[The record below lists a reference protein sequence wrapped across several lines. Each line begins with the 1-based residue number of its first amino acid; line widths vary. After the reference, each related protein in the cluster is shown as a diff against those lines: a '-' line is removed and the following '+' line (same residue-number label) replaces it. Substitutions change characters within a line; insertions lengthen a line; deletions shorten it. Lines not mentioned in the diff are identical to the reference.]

1 MLEPSLVR
9 DVLDAALATG
19 GDFAELFM
27 EDRRDT
33 SLILQLNRLETVNS
47 GRIHGAG
54 VRVYVGLNAIYAY
67 TNDTSREGL
76 IACARQAASAVRE
89 RGREL
94 AACAELTLS
103 PVGDAHPVKLLP
115 SRTDTRRKA
124 DILRAANAA
133 AREAGEEIVQV
144 VCTYCDSEQDVLIA
158 NSEGRFVTDRR
169 VYTRLGCQAV
179 AGNGTENQSGFEG
192 PGALMGFELFE
203 SRVDP
208 ARVGREAART
218 AIEML
223 HAPVCPSGVMPVAI
237 GNGFGGVIFHEA
249 CGHGLEATS
258 VAFGTSVFC
267 GKLGEQI
274 RPA

>member
-33 SLILQLNRLETVNS
+33 SLVLQLNRLETVNS

-124 DILRAANAA
+124 DILRAANARR
-133 AREAGEEIVQV
+133 ARGRGGNRAGGVHLPRQR
-144 VCTYCDSEQDVLIA
+144 A
-158 NSEGRFVTDRR
+158 GRAHRQQRGPLRDR
-169 VYTRLGCQAV
+169 
-179 AGNGTENQSGFEG
+179 
-192 PGALMGFELFE
+192 
-203 SRVDP
+203 P
-208 ARVGREAART
+208 ARV
-218 AIEML
+218 
-223 HAPVCPSGVMPVAI
+223 HAPWMSG
-237 GNGFGGVIFHEA
+237 GWR
-249 CGHGLEATS
+249 AT
-258 VAFGTSVFC
+258 ARKTS
-267 GKLGEQI
+267 
-274 RPA
+274 PALRAPAR

>member
-133 AREAGEEIVQV
+133 AREAFCAQLCEKLPPQ
-144 VCTYCDSEQDVLIA
+144 TA
-158 NSEGRFVTDRR
+158 R
-169 VYTRLGCQAV
+169 AV
-179 AGNGTENQSGFEG
+179 AQVATGVQRENLVRTMDAVRGRYGTFE
-192 PGALMGFELFE
+192 AYFKAE
-203 SRVDP
+203 
-208 ARVGREAART
+208 
-218 AIEML
+218 
-223 HAPVCPSGVMPVAI
+223 
-237 GNGFGGVIFHEA
+237 
-249 CGHGLEATS
+249 HGLDADGLAALRGMYLE
-258 VAFGTSVFC
+258 
-267 GKLGEQI
+267 
-274 RPA
+274 

>member
-1 MLEPSLVR
+1 MR

-33 SLILQLNRLETVNS
+33 SLVLQLNRLETVNS

-103 PVGDAHPVKLLP
+103 PVGGRAP
-115 SRTDTRRKA
+115 RKA
-124 DILRAANAA
+124 AALPHRHAPQ
-133 AREAGEEIVQV
+133 G
-144 VCTYCDSEQDVLIA
+144 
-158 NSEGRFVTDRR
+158 GH
-169 VYTRLGCQAV
+169 
-179 AGNGTENQSGFEG
+179 
-192 PGALMGFELFE
+192 
-203 SRVDP
+203 P
-208 ARVGREAART
+208 ARRQRRRARGRR
-218 AIEML
+218 
-223 HAPVCPSGVMPVAI
+223 
-237 GNGFGGVIFHEA
+237 
-249 CGHGLEATS
+249 
-258 VAFGTSVFC
+258 
-267 GKLGEQI
+267 
-274 RPA
+274 

>member
-103 PVGDAHPVKLLP
+103 PVGDAHAVKLLP

-133 AREAGEEIVQV
+133 AREAGEDIVQV
-144 VCTYCDSEQDVLIA
+144 VCTYRDSEQDVLIA

-208 ARVGREAART
+208 ARVVAR
-218 AIEML
+218 
-223 HAPVCPSGVMPVAI
+223 
-237 GNGFGGVIFHEA
+237 
-249 CGHGLEATS
+249 
-258 VAFGTSVFC
+258 
-267 GKLGEQI
+267 
-274 RPA
+274 RPGPRSRCCTRRCVRPG